1 MAIVR
6 INIVIEMMIKN
17 VHFPNCGF
25 NVVGCDQFGLEYLKK
40 QMMAGDGTHK
50 TAESDFSAALGSR
63 RIAAVTFRE
72 RIRKRREEKNKVQ
85 EKKEE
90 K

>member
-1 MAIVR
+1 MAGGAGDAG
-6 INIVIEMMIKN
+6 E
-17 VHFPNCGF
+17 
-25 NVVGCDQFGLEYLKK
+25 
-40 QMMAGDGTHK
+40 AGDGTHK

>member
-1 MAIVR
+1 MEQ
-6 INIVIEMMIKN
+6 VI
-17 VHFPNCGF
+17 
-25 NVVGCDQFGLEYLKK
+25 
-40 QMMAGDGTHK
+40 AGDGTHK

-90 K
+90 EEKRETSEAKLHLLQVFDEPVRDTRQCVAPEMGCNVW